1 MPLLPVRTST
11 RWVLVAVFVAIG
23 VVAAL
28 VGNGWTVLGMALG
41 AAGQV
46 ASLVHERRQAAHG
59 PTTT

>member
-23 VVAAL
+23 VAAAL

-46 ASLVHERRQAAHG
+46 ASLVHDRRKAAQRSA
-59 PTTT
+59 TT